1 MPPPRVTVIIATYNW
16 STVLPYAIGSVLGQ
30 TMRDFE
36 LLVIGDGCT
45 DDSEQVVSAI
55 KDPRIRWINLPSNTG
70 HQSGPNN
77 RGLEEA
83 KGEFIAYL
91 GHDDLWLSH
100 HLQCTIKELDETG
113 AAFAHS
119 LLIRVRPNEDVGM
132 PVLPKP
138 QLGYGGPPSCTV
150 HRRSVAEKIGGWN
163 DYRDLEIAPETD
175 FFFRAQAAGFRAV
188 FVPRLSVI
196 KFSAAWRKNAYRER
210 PSHEQAKW
218 SKRMRSDP
226 DFEAVQLT
234 RVIKSM
240 VEEIPREMPIRKLIS
255 SFVQEFGK
263 RVASRLARFRRV
275 RGGEVDRNK
284 KYKGL

>member
-1 MPPPRVTVIIATYNW
+1 
-16 STVLPYAIGSVLGQ
+16 
-30 TMRDFE
+30 
-36 LLVIGDGCT
+36 
-45 DDSEQVVSAI
+45 
-55 KDPRIRWINLPSNTG
+55 
-70 HQSGPNN
+70 
-77 RGLEEA
+77 
-83 KGEFIAYL
+83 
-91 GHDDLWLSH
+91 
-100 HLQCTIKELDETG
+100 
-113 AAFAHS
+113 
-119 LLIRVRPNEDVGM
+119 
-132 PVLPKP
+132 
-138 QLGYGGPPSCTV
+138 
-150 HRRSVAEKIGGWN
+150 VAEKIGGWN

-263 RVASRLARFRRV
+263 RVAGRLARFRRV

>member
-1 MPPPRVTVIIATYNW
+1 MEKEALTVAGTPIDSSKGWAQWCPARTAMLDPAKKLATSCGW
-16 STVLPYAIGSVLGQ
+16 IGPA
-30 TMRDFE
+30 R
-36 LLVIGDGCT
+36 
-45 DDSEQVVSAI
+45 
-55 KDPRIRWINLPSNTG
+55 N
-70 HQSGPNN
+70 
-77 RGLEEA
+77 
-83 KGEFIAYL
+83 
-91 GHDDLWLSH
+91 
-100 HLQCTIKELDETG
+100 ETG

-255 SFVQEFGK
+255 SFVQEFAK
-263 RVASRLARFRRV
+263 RVAGRLARFRRV